1 MTLAMLTATLGVAL
15 MVTSL
20 LIEDGPAFRRL
31 SRTSLGLL
39 VLGNLFAI
47 LGW

>member
-1 MTLAMLTATLGVAL
+1 MTLAMLTATLGVGL

>member
-1 MTLAMLTATLGVAL
+1 MSLAVLTATLGVAL
-15 MVTSL
+15 MVASL
-20 LIEDGPAFRRL
+20 LIEEGPAFRRL